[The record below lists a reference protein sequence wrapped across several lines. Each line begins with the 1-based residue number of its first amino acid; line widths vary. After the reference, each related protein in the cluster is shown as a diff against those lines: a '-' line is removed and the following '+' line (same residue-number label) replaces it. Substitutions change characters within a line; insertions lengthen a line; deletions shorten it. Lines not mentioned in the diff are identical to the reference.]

1 MSGLPF
7 EDTRSMVGRLYDAHG
22 AALYR
27 YALMVLADSGDAE
40 DAVQQVF
47 TSLLRLQRI
56 PDAPDAY
63 LRRAVRNECY
73 SRLRRRQRPAVDT
86 GDATLL
92 EGVAAADVPLDER
105 LALEHALRALPPEQR
120 EVVHLHVYEGWVFR
134 EIADLAGVS
143 INTVAARYRYAL
155 SALRRVLATVSPG
168 DP

>member
-47 TSLLRLQRI
+47 TSLLRLGQA
-56 PDAPDAY
+56 PATPDAY

-73 SRLRRRQRPAVDT
+73 SRLRQRARPVERPTDNA
-86 GDATLL
+86 LL
-92 EGVAAADVPLDER
+92 EVVATDGASTEER
-105 LALEHALRALPPEQR
+105 LALERALRQLPSDQR
-120 EVVHLHVYEGWVFR
+120 EVVHLHVYEGWTFQ
-134 EIADLAGVS
+134 EIATFTGSS
-143 INTVAARYRYAL
+143 INTTASRYRYAL
-155 SALRRVLATVSPG
+155 ASRRTLAPARSE
-168 DP
+168 DR